1 MRYIKM
7 WAVIL
12 CILAI
17 GIFTTR
23 MTRQFVGAEG
33 EAEMAALALG
43 EQALSASAYSEQ
55 MQPEEAAE
63 PEAEKD
69 RAVFEADAG
78 EANAE
83 NEAAGAA
90 NLENT
95 DPGTADAENVGSGAV
110 NAENAEPGAADTE
123 KSDTEASGQAETGDQ
138 VLSAYKETVKSPLE
152 PDPGVEGKQAM
163 FSDNSTESQLYGF
176 EELENGLSEAEKQA
190 EQGKNKESETNPDLL
205 YAMSERERL
214 IWDRELSKIAG
225 SITGRMTPEEADDF
239 QNQELEWLKERE
251 RAGAQ
256 AAEERK
262 ASGHSQGVSG
272 TIARMTRE
280 RCYYLLE
287 EYEELLKSD
296 EIGQ

>member
-1 MRYIKM
+1 MRYIRM

-12 CILAI
+12 CILAA

-55 MQPEEAAE
+55 MQPEKAVE

-69 RAVFEADAG
+69 RAVFKADAG

-83 NEAAGAA
+83 NEAA
-90 NLENT
+90 
-95 DPGTADAENVGSGAV
+95 GAV

-239 QNQELEWLKERE
+239 QYQELEWLKERE

>member
-1 MRYIKM
+1 MRYIRM

-12 CILAI
+12 CILAA

-33 EAEMAALALG
+33 EAEMAALAL
-43 EQALSASAYSEQ
+43 EERALSASAYDDQ
-55 MQPEEAAE
+55 IRPEKAE
-63 PEAEKD
+63 EP
-69 RAVFEADAG
+69 

-90 NLENT
+90 NAENT
-95 DPGTADAENVGSGAV
+95 DPGTADAENVDSGAA
-110 NAENAEPGAADTE
+110 NAENAGSGAADTE
-123 KSDTEASGQAETGDQ
+123 KSDTEASGQDETGDQ

-190 EQGKNKESETNPDLL
+190 EQGKNKESETNPGLL

-214 IWDRELSKIAG
+214 IWDRELSKIAS

-239 QNQELEWLKERE
+239 QYQELEWLKERDRE
-251 RAGAQ
+251 GAL
-256 AAEERK
+256 AAEGRK
-262 ASGHSQGVSG
+262 NSGHSQGVSG

-296 EIGQ
+296 EMGH

>member
-12 CILAI
+12 CILAV

-69 RAVFEADAG
+69 RAVFEADV
-78 EANAE
+78 
-83 NEAAGAA
+83 
-90 NLENT
+90 
-95 DPGTADAENVGSGAV
+95 GTADAENADSGAV

-296 EIGQ
+296 EMGQ

>member
-1 MRYIKM
+1 MRYIRM

-12 CILAI
+12 CILAA

-33 EAEMAALALG
+33 EAEMAALAL
-43 EQALSASAYSEQ
+43 EERALSASAYDDQ
-55 MQPEEAAE
+55 IRPEKAE
-63 PEAEKD
+63 EP
-69 RAVFEADAG
+69 

-90 NLENT
+90 NAENT
-95 DPGTADAENVGSGAV
+95 DPGTADAENVDSGAA
-110 NAENAEPGAADTE
+110 NAENAGSGAADTE
-123 KSDTEASGQAETGDQ
+123 KSDTEASGQDETGDQ

-190 EQGKNKESETNPDLL
+190 EQGKNKESETNPGLL

-214 IWDRELSKIAG
+214 IWDRELSKIAS

-239 QNQELEWLKERE
+239 QYQELEWLKERDRE
-251 RAGAQ
+251 GAL
-256 AAEERK
+256 AAEGRK
-262 ASGHSQGVSG
+262 TSGHSQGVSG

-296 EIGQ
+296 EMGH

>member
-69 RAVFEADAG
+69 RAVFKADAG
-78 EANAE
+78 ESNAE
-83 NEAAGAA
+83 NEAA
-90 NLENT
+90 
-95 DPGTADAENVGSGAV
+95 DAV

-280 RCYYLLE
+280 RCYYLLK

>member
-1 MRYIKM
+1 MRYIRM

-12 CILAI
+12 CILAV

-43 EQALSASAYSEQ
+43 EQALSASVYSEQ
-55 MQPEEAAE
+55 MQPEEAVE

-69 RAVFEADAG
+69 RAVFKADAG

-83 NEAAGAA
+83 NEAA
-90 NLENT
+90 
-95 DPGTADAENVGSGAV
+95 GAV

-190 EQGKNKESETNPDLL
+190 DQGKNKESETNPGLL

-239 QNQELEWLKERE
+239 QYQELEWLKERE

>member
-1 MRYIKM
+1 MRYIRM

-12 CILAI
+12 CILAV

-43 EQALSASAYSEQ
+43 EQALSASAYSEL

-63 PEAEKD
+63 PET
-69 RAVFEADAG
+69 
-78 EANAE
+78 NAE

-90 NLENT
+90 NVENA
-95 DPGTADAENVGSGAV
+95 DSDTADAENADSGAV
-110 NAENAEPGAADTE
+110 DAENADLGAADTE
-123 KSDTEASGQAETGDQ
+123 KYDTEASGQAETGDQ

-190 EQGKNKESETNPDLL
+190 EQGKNKESETNPGLL

-214 IWDRELSKIAG
+214 IWDRELSKIAS

-239 QNQELEWLKERE
+239 QYQELEWLKERE

-262 ASGHSQGVSG
+262 TSGHSQGVSG

>member
-1 MRYIKM
+1 MRYIRM

-12 CILAI
+12 CILAA

-43 EQALSASAYSEQ
+43 EQALSASAYGDQ
-55 MQPEEAAE
+55 IQPEKAVE

-69 RAVFEADAG
+69 RAVFKADAG
-78 EANAE
+78 EANVE
-83 NEAAGAA
+83 NEAA
-90 NLENT
+90 
-95 DPGTADAENVGSGAV
+95 GAV

-239 QNQELEWLKERE
+239 QYQELEWLKERE

>member
-1 MRYIKM
+1 MRYIRM

-12 CILAI
+12 CILAA

-33 EAEMAALALG
+33 EVEMAALALG

-83 NEAAGAA
+83 NEAA
-90 NLENT
+90 
-95 DPGTADAENVGSGAV
+95 GAV

-163 FSDNSTESQLYGF
+163 FSDNSTESQIYGF

-239 QNQELEWLKERE
+239 QYQELEWLKERE

>member
-1 MRYIKM
+1 MRYIRM
-7 WAVIL
+7 WAVVI
-12 CILAI
+12 CILAA

-69 RAVFEADAG
+69 RAVFKADV
-78 EANAE
+78 
-83 NEAAGAA
+83 
-90 NLENT
+90 
-95 DPGTADAENVGSGAV
+95 GTADAENADSGAV
-110 NAENAEPGAADTE
+110 NAENADSGAADTE

-296 EIGQ
+296 EMGQ

>member
-1 MRYIKM
+1 MRYIRM

-12 CILAI
+12 CILAA

-43 EQALSASAYSEQ
+43 EQALSASAYGDQ
-55 MQPEEAAE
+55 IQPEKAVE

-69 RAVFEADAG
+69 RAVFKADAG

-83 NEAAGAA
+83 NEAAG
-90 NLENT
+90 
-95 DPGTADAENVGSGAV
+95 GV

-239 QNQELEWLKERE
+239 QYQELEWLKERE

>member
-1 MRYIKM
+1 
-7 WAVIL
+7 
-12 CILAI
+12 
-17 GIFTTR
+17 
-23 MTRQFVGAEG
+23 
-33 EAEMAALALG
+33 
-43 EQALSASAYSEQ
+43 
-55 MQPEEAAE
+55 
-63 PEAEKD
+63 
-69 RAVFEADAG
+69 
-78 EANAE
+78 
-83 NEAAGAA
+83 
-90 NLENT
+90 
-95 DPGTADAENVGSGAV
+95 
-110 NAENAEPGAADTE
+110 
-123 KSDTEASGQAETGDQ
+123 
-138 VLSAYKETVKSPLE
+138 
-152 PDPGVEGKQAM
+152 M

-190 EQGKNKESETNPDLL
+190 EQGKNKESETNPGLL

-239 QNQELEWLKERE
+239 QYQELEWLKERE

-256 AAEERK
+256 AAEEGK
-262 ASGHSQGVSG
+262 TSGHSQGVSG

>member
-1 MRYIKM
+1 MRYIRM

-12 CILAI
+12 CILAV

-95 DPGTADAENVGSGAV
+95 DPG
-110 NAENAEPGAADTE
+110 AADTE

-138 VLSAYKETVKSPLE
+138 ALSAYKETVKSPLE

-239 QNQELEWLKERE
+239 QYQELEWLKERE

>member
-1 MRYIKM
+1 MRYIRM

-12 CILAI
+12 CILAAD
-17 GIFTTR
+17 IFTTR

-69 RAVFEADAG
+69 RAVFKADAG

-83 NEAAGAA
+83 NEAAGA
-90 NLENT
+90 
-95 DPGTADAENVGSGAV
+95 V
-110 NAENAEPGAADTE
+110 NAENAEPGVADTE
-123 KSDTEASGQAETGDQ
+123 KSDTGASGQAETGDQ

-280 RCYYLLE
+280 RCYYLLK

>member
-12 CILAI
+12 CILAV

-55 MQPEEAAE
+55 MQPEGAAE

-78 EANAE
+78 EANAK

-95 DPGTADAENVGSGAV
+95 
-110 NAENAEPGAADTE
+110 EPGVADTE

-239 QNQELEWLKERE
+239 QYQELEWLKERDRE
-251 RAGAQ
+251 GAQ
-256 AAEERK
+256 SAKERQI
-262 ASGHSQGVSG
+262 SGHSQGVSG

>member
-1 MRYIKM
+1 MRYIRM
-7 WAVIL
+7 WAVVL
-12 CILAI
+12 CILAA

-33 EAEMAALALG
+33 EAEMAALALE
-43 EQALSASAYSEQ
+43 EQAMSASAYDDQ
-55 MQPEEAAE
+55 IRPEKAE
-63 PEAEKD
+63 EP
-69 RAVFEADAG
+69 

-83 NEAAGAA
+83 IEAAGAA
-90 NLENT
+90 NAENT
-95 DPGTADAENVGSGAV
+95 DPGTADTENADSGAA
-110 NAENAEPGAADTE
+110 NAENADSGAADTE
-123 KSDTEASGQAETGDQ
+123 KSDTAASGQDETVDQ

-190 EQGKNKESETNPDLL
+190 EQGKNKESETNPGLL

-214 IWDRELSKIAG
+214 IWDRELSKIAS

-239 QNQELEWLKERE
+239 QYQELEWLKERE

-296 EIGQ
+296 EMGH

>member
-1 MRYIKM
+1 MRYIRM
-7 WAVIL
+7 WAVVI
-12 CILAI
+12 CILAA

-69 RAVFEADAG
+69 RAVFKADVG

-83 NEAAGAA
+83 N
-90 NLENT
+90 
-95 DPGTADAENVGSGAV
+95 ADSGAV
-110 NAENAEPGAADTE
+110 NAENADSGAADTE

-239 QNQELEWLKERE
+239 QYQELEWLKERE

>member
-1 MRYIKM
+1 MRYIRM

-12 CILAI
+12 CILAA

-69 RAVFEADAG
+69 KAVFKADV
-78 EANAE
+78 
-83 NEAAGAA
+83 
-90 NLENT
+90 
-95 DPGTADAENVGSGAV
+95 GTADAENADSGAV
-110 NAENAEPGAADTE
+110 NVENAEPGTADTE
-123 KSDTEASGQAETGDQ
+123 KSDMEASGQAETGDQ

-239 QNQELEWLKERE
+239 QYQELEWLKERE

>member
-1 MRYIKM
+1 MRYIRM
-7 WAVIL
+7 WAVVI
-12 CILAI
+12 CILAA

-69 RAVFEADAG
+69 RAVFKADV
-78 EANAE
+78 
-83 NEAAGAA
+83 
-90 NLENT
+90 
-95 DPGTADAENVGSGAV
+95 GTADAENADSGAV
-110 NAENAEPGAADTE
+110 NAENADSGAADTE

-239 QNQELEWLKERE
+239 QYQELEWLKERE

>member
-7 WAVIL
+7 WAVVL
-12 CILAI
+12 CILAA

-33 EAEMAALALG
+33 EAEMAAPALE
-43 EQALSASAYSEQ
+43 EQALSASAYDDQ
-55 MQPEEAAE
+55 IRPEKAE
-63 PEAEKD
+63 EP
-69 RAVFEADAG
+69 

-90 NLENT
+90 NAENI
-95 DPGTADAENVGSGAV
+95 DPGAADAENVDSGAANAKNAGSGAA
-110 NAENAEPGAADTE
+110 NAENGNSGAADTE
-123 KSDTEASGQAETGDQ
+123 KSDTEASGQAKTGDQ

-190 EQGKNKESETNPDLL
+190 EQGKNKESETNPGLL

-214 IWDRELSKIAG
+214 IWDRELSKIAS

-239 QNQELEWLKERE
+239 QYQELEWLKERDRE
-251 RAGAQ
+251 GAL
-256 AAEERK
+256 AAEGRK
-262 ASGHSQGVSG
+262 TSGHSQGVSG

-296 EIGQ
+296 EMGQ

>member
-1 MRYIKM
+1 MRYIRM

-12 CILAI
+12 CILAA

-33 EAEMAALALG
+33 EVEMAALALG

-83 NEAAGAA
+83 NEAA
-90 NLENT
+90 
-95 DPGTADAENVGSGAV
+95 GAV

-239 QNQELEWLKERE
+239 QYQELEWLKERE

>member
-95 DPGTADAENVGSGAV
+95 DPGTAD
-110 NAENAEPGAADTE
+110 AENAEPGAADTE

-239 QNQELEWLKERE
+239 QYQELEWLKERE

>member
-12 CILAI
+12 CILAV

-69 RAVFEADAG
+69 RAVFKADV
-78 EANAE
+78 
-83 NEAAGAA
+83 
-90 NLENT
+90 
-95 DPGTADAENVGSGAV
+95 GTADAENADS
-110 NAENAEPGAADTE
+110 GAADTE

-239 QNQELEWLKERE
+239 QYQELEWLKERE

>member
-1 MRYIKM
+1 MRHIRM

-12 CILAI
+12 CILAV

-23 MTRQFVGAEG
+23 MTRQFVGAKG

-78 EANAE
+78 EANAK

-95 DPGTADAENVGSGAV
+95 
-110 NAENAEPGAADTE
+110 EPGAADTE
-123 KSDTEASGQAETGDQ
+123 KSDTAASGQAETGDQ

-152 PDPGVEGKQAM
+152 PDSVVEGKQAM
-163 FSDNSTESQLYGF
+163 FSDKSTESQLYGF

-239 QNQELEWLKERE
+239 QYQELEWLKERE

>member
-1 MRYIKM
+1 MRYIRM

-12 CILAI
+12 CILAA

-43 EQALSASAYSEQ
+43 EQALSASAYGDQ
-55 MQPEEAAE
+55 IQPEKAVE

-69 RAVFEADAG
+69 RAVFKADAG

-83 NEAAGAA
+83 NEAAG
-90 NLENT
+90 
-95 DPGTADAENVGSGAV
+95 GV

-123 KSDTEASGQAETGDQ
+123 KSDTEASGQAEAGDQ

-239 QNQELEWLKERE
+239 QYQELEWLKERE

>member
-1 MRYIKM
+1 MRYIRM

-12 CILAI
+12 CILAA

-43 EQALSASAYSEQ
+43 EQALSASTYGDQ
-55 MQPEEAAE
+55 IQPEKAVE
-63 PEAEKD
+63 PEAETD
-69 RAVFEADAG
+69 RAVFKADAG

-83 NEAAGAA
+83 NEAA
-90 NLENT
+90 
-95 DPGTADAENVGSGAV
+95 GAV

-123 KSDTEASGQAETGDQ
+123 KSDTEASGQAEIGDQ

-239 QNQELEWLKERE
+239 QYQELEWLKERE

-262 ASGHSQGVSG
+262 VSGHSQGVSG

>member
-1 MRYIKM
+1 MRYIRM

-12 CILAI
+12 CILAA

-43 EQALSASAYSEQ
+43 EQALSASAYGDQ
-55 MQPEEAAE
+55 IQPEKAVE

-69 RAVFEADAG
+69 RAVFKADAG

-83 NEAAGAA
+83 NEATG
-90 NLENT
+90 
-95 DPGTADAENVGSGAV
+95 GV

-123 KSDTEASGQAETGDQ
+123 KSDTEASGQAETGDP
-138 VLSAYKETVKSPLE
+138 VLSAYQETVKSPLE
-152 PDPGVEGKQAM
+152 PDPSAEGKQAM

-176 EELENGLSEAEKQA
+176 EELENGLSEAKKQA

-225 SITGRMTPEEADDF
+225 SITGRLTPEEADDF
-239 QNQELEWLKERE
+239 QYQELEWLKERE

-296 EIGQ
+296 ETGQ

>member
-95 DPGTADAENVGSGAV
+95 DPGTADAEN
-110 NAENAEPGAADTE
+110 AEPGADDTE

>member
-1 MRYIKM
+1 M

-12 CILAI
+12 CILAA

-33 EAEMAALALG
+33 EVEMAALALG

-83 NEAAGAA
+83 NEAA
-90 NLENT
+90 
-95 DPGTADAENVGSGAV
+95 GAV

-163 FSDNSTESQLYGF
+163 FSDNSTESQIYGF

-239 QNQELEWLKERE
+239 QYQELEWLKERE